1 MFPHT
6 QYKYLGSQIFFVE
19 STRMFM
25 GQENVGMQVKYFIWN
40 PNFANK
46 IYAELFCTM
55 PAIGVQFCGK

>member
-19 STRMFM
+19 SKRMFT
-25 GQENVGMQVKYFIWN
+25 GQENVCTQVKYFIGN
-40 PNFANK
+40 PNFSNK

-55 PAIGVQFCGK
+55 PAI